1 MSFAAIY
8 QQVFES
14 VFFESFGYD
23 VEILDFSVAAAGV
36 VNTGARVSTSEGL
49 FFVKLNEDKD
59 TDFFGSERKD
69 LELLRNHVPVPSVL
83 ASGKVQGHNFLLSE
97 YIEEVPAT
105 KSSFEAAGRHL
116 AALHQVRNDRFGHP
130 YTNQLASVA
139 LPNEWKTDGIDFLIQ
154 NRILPM
160 VGYCLMEEK
169 IPVDLYRRIEQLCA
183 RLGSIIPQEEPS
195 LLHGDLWTGNL
206 MNQKPGNPVF
216 IDPACHFGFR
226 ESELAFT
233 YLFGGFD
240 AAFYEAYLEIFPL
253 EPGFGERVSI
263 YHIHP
268 LLVHVYLFG
277 SGYILGLERILKRFS

>member
-1 MSFAAIY
+1 MSIATTY

-14 VFFESFGYD
+14 IFFECFGHD

-36 VNTGARVSTSEGL
+36 VNTGARVSTSEGV
-49 FFVKLNEDKD
+49 FFVKLNERPEPN
-59 TDFFGSERKD
+59 FFQSESSD
-69 LELLRNHVPVPSVL
+69 LELLRPFLPVPTVL
-83 ASGKVQGHNFLLSE
+83 GHGKSQGYNFLVTDFIDE
-97 YIEEVPAT
+97 MPTAKPA
-105 KSSFEAAGRHL
+105 FAEAGRHL
-116 AALHQVRNDRFGHP
+116 ALLHQQRHNQFGHP
-130 YTNQLASVA
+130 YSNYLASVA
-139 LPNEWKTDGIDFLIQ
+139 LPNEWKTDGINFLIQ
-154 NRILPM
+154 NRILPI

-169 IPVDLYRRIEQLCA
+169 ISVDLYKRIESLCG
-183 RLGSIIPQEEPS
+183 RLGSIIPQEDPS

-206 MNQKPGNPVF
+206 MMGRGNKPWF
-216 IDPACHFGFR
+216 IDPACYYGFR

-240 AAFYEAYLEIFPL
+240 ASFYEAYLELFPL

-277 SGYILGLERILKRFS
+277 SGYIMGLERILKRFS